1 MPSTRSFFHTAL
13 LSFTALALLSVTA
26 PGLLAHDD
34 SMPGNGQVPPHA
46 RDTMRAFAREHHHD
60 ENLTAMSITTCV
72 GGMAGVY
79 PCSNVDLMAFLPLAQ
94 IGGGKYNIQSVPA
107 GLQTVTAEKIGY
119 DSLKLDVNVVA
130 GGTVTLNF
138 TLIPD

>member
-1 MPSTRSFFHTAL
+1 MLSTRSFFHTAL

-26 PGLLAHDD
+26 PGLNAHDD
-34 SMPGNGQVPPHA
+34 SMSGNGQVPPHA

-60 ENLTAMSITTCV
+60 ENLTAMSITSCV

-79 PCSNVDLMAFLPLAQ
+79 PCSNVDLMAFLPLSQ
-94 IGGGKYNIQSVPA
+94 IGGGKYTIQNVSA
-107 GLQTVTAEKIGY
+107 GLQTVTASKDGY
-119 DSLKLDVNVVA
+119 DDLEQDVNVAA

-138 TLIPD
+138 TLIPQ